1 MLPATLRQVRIPLWG
16 ALVALPLLACGEWDE
31 QGAAR
36 DFAREHM
43 GCFDIEVERTE
54 NHRFSV
60 DGCERRIDV
69 ACSEGSLHPVCIEV
83 ALRGSSGGDD
93 GDDDGEVGELD
104 DPEVVDVDPRVDE
117 GIDEAHARA
126 EVEPTGP
133 TPAEAAIRRG
143 LDARSADIL
152 ACVDRSTVAVRVNHA
167 ADGSL
172 SITLSGDL
180 RSSPEEGCVRAAIG
194 DVRVPGGEPGVVVHL
209 VRPHPPAPSPAPHD
223 ATTTLETPPAEP
235 VLTGT
240 IVEELD

>member
-1 MLPATLRQVRIPLWG
+1 MLPAILRQVRVPLWG
-16 ALVALPLLACGEWDE
+16 ALTPLLLVACGEWDD

-54 NHRFSV
+54 SHRFSV

-69 ACSEGSLHPVCIEV
+69 VCSEGSLHPICIEV

-93 GDDDGEVGELD
+93 GED
-104 DPEVVDVDPRVDE
+104 DPGHEVVDVDPRVDE

-126 EVEPTGP
+126 DVEPTGP
-133 TPAEAAIRRG
+133 TPAEMAIRRG

-167 ADGSL
+167 SDGSL

-209 VRPHPPAPSPAPHD
+209 VRPHPVSRPEAAPRD
-223 ATTTLETPPAEP
+223 AAETLETPPAEP
-235 VLTGT
+235 VLTGAV
-240 IVEELD
+240 VEELD